1 MKPRNIPIYYFL
13 AKESCILYGIYLE
26 TPEYPKLTYYHYS
39 KSKTYNIASS
49 LLNLVGADCRHAG
62 WGCGDQKDQQN
73 CEKEAVLQEIE
84 FFMEFF
90 TSQSSK
96 LNETIWALSKSQDS
110 TQVR

>member
-1 MKPRNIPIYYFL
+1 MYNRNLRVTVNGQFCYSKNYNIPSF
-13 AKESCILYGIYLE
+13 
-26 TPEYPKLTYYHYS
+26 
-39 KSKTYNIASS
+39 
-49 LLNLVGADCRHAG
+49 LLNLVGVDCRHAG

-96 LNETIWALSKSQDS
+96 LNETIWAFSKHQFSS
-110 TQVR
+110 QVR